1 MAEAIAQAD
10 VVSEVVKHLAGPA
23 VSAVTYLPV
32 KVAKLTLAAEASP
45 ANGGMFSWQN
55 PESVAVL
62 ATVILD
68 VTTQAT
74 GAASADV
81 GSAANATTSADTLL
95 DGIDIGSAAIVG
107 NAFDDEGTNG
117 KGWRRV
123 DANGGANDYITG
135 TASADSSGLVGSA
148 YVIYVPTS

>member
-10 VVSEVVKHLAGPA
+10 VVSEVVKHMAGPA
-23 VSAVTYLPV
+23 VSAVTYLPA
-32 KVAKLTLAAEASP
+32 KVAKIALAAEASP
-45 ANGGMFSWQN
+45 ANGGLFSWQN
-55 PESVAVL
+55 PESVAVF

-74 GAASADV
+74 GAATADV
-81 GSAANATTSADTLL
+81 GRAANATTSADTLL
-95 DGIDIGSAAIVG
+95 DGIDVGAAAIVG
-107 NAFDDEGTNG
+107 NGFDNKGTNG
-117 KGWRRV
+117 KGWQRL
-123 DANGGANDYITG
+123 DAKDGANDYVTG

>member
-74 GAASADV
+74 GAALTWEARPTPRPALTRCS
-81 GSAANATTSADTLL
+81 
-95 DGIDIGSAAIVG
+95 
-107 NAFDDEGTNG
+107 
-117 KGWRRV
+117 
-123 DANGGANDYITG
+123 
-135 TASADSSGLVGSA
+135 TA
-148 YVIYVPTS
+148 

>member
-10 VVSEVVKHLAGPA
+10 VVSEVVKHLAGPS
-23 VSAVTYLPV
+23 VSAVTYVPV
-32 KVAKLTLAAEASP
+32 KVAKIALAAEASP

-74 GAASADV
+74 GAANADV
-81 GSAANATTSADTLL
+81 GRAANATTSADTLL
-95 DGIDIGSAAIVG
+95 DGIDIGAAAIVG
-107 NAFDDEGTNG
+107 NAFDNEGTNG
-117 KGWRRV
+117 KGWQRL
-123 DANGGANDYITG
+123 DANGGTNDYVTG